1 MPSERHGIK
10 TAAYKQKTCNFT
22 WKEKQNCLLSLSQY
36 PFQFDTYVLTE
47 FLLAFNS
54 CLFDLLFSKW
64 PLINIFE
71 GDNFFMSHKTMK
83 TPKSDNV

>member
-10 TAAYKQKTCNFT
+10 TAAYKQDLQFYLERKT
-22 WKEKQNCLLSLSQY
+22 NCLLSLSQY
-36 PFQFDTYVLTE
+36 PFRFDTYVLTE